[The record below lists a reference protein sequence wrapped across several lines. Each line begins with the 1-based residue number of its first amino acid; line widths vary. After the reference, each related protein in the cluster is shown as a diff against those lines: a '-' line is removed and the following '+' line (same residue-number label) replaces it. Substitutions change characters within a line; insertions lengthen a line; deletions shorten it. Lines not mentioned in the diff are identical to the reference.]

1 MILNTLIKTILAIF
15 LVSFSQLTYAEWVE
29 ASFSDEYKAY
39 VDIKSLSKLK
49 DIVSMSSL
57 YDFQK
62 PQQLNKSSFLSVKHI
77 REYDCNQNRQR
88 VIYSEF
94 YNLNMGKGELLG
106 KTTKLYSWRDNGPN
120 TVDEHLWQ
128 VACAYKK

>member
-1 MILNTLIKTILAIF
+1 MTLNTLIKTILAIF
-15 LVSFSQLTYAEWVE
+15 LAFFSQLIYADWVE
-29 ASFSDEYKAY
+29 VSSSDEYTAY
-39 VDIKSLSKLK
+39 VEIKSLSKLK

-62 PQQLNKSSFLSVKHI
+62 PQELNKSSFLSLKHI

-94 YNLNMGKGELLG
+94 YNLNMGKGDLLG
-106 KTTKLYSWRDNGPN
+106 KTSKLYSWRDNGPN
-120 TVDEHLWQ
+120 TIDEHLWQ

>member
-1 MILNTLIKTILAIF
+1 MILNILIRNILAIF
-15 LVSFSQLTYAEWVE
+15 LASYTQTIYAEWKE
-29 ASFSDEYKAY
+29 ASSSDEYKAY
-39 VDIKSLSKLK
+39 VDIKSLSKSK
-49 DIVSMSSL
+49 DIVTMSSL

-62 PQQLNKSSFLSVKHI
+62 PQQLNKDSFFSVKHI

-106 KTTKLYSWRDNGPN
+106 KTTKLYAWRDNGPN
-120 TVDEHLWQ
+120 TIDEHLWQ